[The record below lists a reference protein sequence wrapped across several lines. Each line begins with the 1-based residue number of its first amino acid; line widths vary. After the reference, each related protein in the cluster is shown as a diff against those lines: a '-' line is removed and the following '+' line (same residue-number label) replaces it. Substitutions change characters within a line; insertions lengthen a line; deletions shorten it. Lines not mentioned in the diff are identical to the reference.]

1 MASVGV
7 LGGQRGRIADHLLR
21 FAGSMRDVV
30 LKVAN
35 WHLSAALGLRR
46 FVEVTRG
53 VGRAKRSNVRGAN
66 GVTHT
71 VALRRGGWPMEYSVY
86 IELPPGAETTSGSWI
101 HCFGCKMRHILC
113 DDKLLRVEH
122 LREMAVGAST
132 RCEGKT
138 RRVHY
143 WLVTR
148 KHQ

>member
-46 FVEVTRG
+46 FVEVTCG
-53 VGRAKRSNVRGAN
+53 VGRVKRSNVRGAN
-66 GVTHT
+66 GVAHT
-71 VALRRGGWPMEYSVY
+71 VALRRGFWPMEYSVF
-86 IELPPGAETTSGSWI
+86 IELPPGAETTSESWI

-113 DDKLLRVEH
+113 DDKLLRVE
-122 LREMAVGAST
+122 R
-132 RCEGKT
+132 
-138 RRVHY
+138 
-143 WLVTR
+143 
-148 KHQ
+148 